1 MIQERILDLFKKPQ
15 SIQYEDLALL
25 QMEISKYPFMQSL
38 RAIYLYGNQVFN
50 DENYP
55 NCLSQT
61 AAYTTDKKILYQFIQ
76 KTTIAE
82 ENQPADNQHVE
93 NIQLETENEE
103 TTIIEENQPTDNQ
116 HIENIQLETEN
127 EETTIIE
134 ENQPTDNQHIENTQL
149 ETENEETT
157 IIEKKQHTDN
167 QHVENTQLETENEE
181 TPIVE
186 ENKSTDNQ
194 YIENKKEEEE
204 EEKLNY
210 SINFDNQSDDIL
222 PKIKN
227 IPQKKSEYIPN
238 NPTHNKH
245 EEEIKKLIAEVEAK
259 IAQKRAEQQ
268 KLKQEASANTTTP
281 KVEEPISNVPHF
293 VNTWQYW
300 LNTEK
305 TSIKTDEKIQSTIT
319 PNNDPST
326 ENIKNTD
333 ENIHIE
339 DVKIKTINTFI
350 ENNPKIQRLKTD
362 TEYSPKEKSDDISHL
377 MTETLA
383 NLYFEQRL
391 YTKAIQAYKILSEK
405 SPEKK
410 ETFEARITMIK
421 AMREQKLLNNGK

>member
-1 MIQERILDLFKKPQ
+1 MIQERILDLLKKPQ
-15 SIQYEDLALL
+15 SIQYEDLPLL
-25 QMEISKYPFMQSL
+25 QKEISKYPFMQSL
-38 RAIYLYGNQVFN
+38 RAIYLYGNQIFN

-76 KTTIAE
+76 KTT
-82 ENQPADNQHVE
+82 
-93 NIQLETENEE
+93 T
-103 TTIIEENQPTDNQ
+103 IEENQPTDNQ
-116 HIENIQLETEN
+116 HVKNIQLETEN
-127 EETTIIE
+127 EKTTTIE
-134 ENQPTDNQHIENTQL
+134 ENQPTDNQYIENTQL

-157 IIEKKQHTDN
+157 I
-167 QHVENTQLETENEE
+167 
-181 TPIVE
+181 VE
-186 ENKSTDNQ
+186 ENQPTDNQ
-194 YIENKKEEEE
+194 YIKNKKEEEEEE

-259 IAQKRAEQQ
+259 IAQKRTEQQ

-305 TSIKTDEKIQSTIT
+305 PSIKTDEKIQSTIT

-362 TEYSPKEKSDDISHL
+362 TEYTPKEKSDDISHL

-405 SPEKK
+405 SPKKK

>member
-50 DENYP
+50 DEYYP

-76 KTTIAE
+76 KTTIVE
-82 ENQPADNQHVE
+82 ENQPA
-93 NIQLETENEE
+93 
-103 TTIIEENQPTDNQ
+103 DNQ

-134 ENQPTDNQHIENTQL
+134 ENQPTDNQYIENTQL

-157 IIEKKQHTDN
+157 I
-167 QHVENTQLETENEE
+167 
-181 TPIVE
+181 VE
-186 ENKSTDNQ
+186 ENQPTDNQ
-194 YIENKKEEEE
+194 YIKNKKEEEE

-268 KLKQEASANTTTP
+268 KLKQEASTNTTTP

-305 TSIKTDEKIQSTIT
+305 PSIKTDEKIQSTII

-326 ENIKNTD
+326 EDIKKTD

-362 TEYSPKEKSDDISHL
+362 TEYTPKEKSDDISHL

-405 SPEKK
+405 SPKKK

>member
-61 AAYTTDKKILYQFIQ
+61 AAYTTDKKILYQFIR
-76 KTTIAE
+76 KTTIVE
-82 ENQPADNQHVE
+82 ENQPTDNQHVE

-103 TTIIEENQPTDNQ
+103 TTTVEENQHTDNQ
-116 HIENIQLETEN
+116 YIENLQLETEN

-134 ENQPTDNQHIENTQL
+134 EN
-149 ETENEETT
+149 
-157 IIEKKQHTDN
+157 
-167 QHVENTQLETENEE
+167 
-181 TPIVE
+181 
-186 ENKSTDNQ
+186 KSTDNQ
-194 YIENKKEEEE
+194 YIKNKKEE

-268 KLKQEASANTTTP
+268 KLKQEASTNTP

-305 TSIKTDEKIQSTIT
+305 PSIKTDEKVQSTII

-326 ENIKNTD
+326 EDIKKTD

-362 TEYSPKEKSDDISHL
+362 TEYTPKEKSDDISHL

>member
-50 DENYP
+50 DEYYP

-76 KTTIAE
+76 KTTIVE
-82 ENQPADNQHVE
+82 ENQPA
-93 NIQLETENEE
+93 
-103 TTIIEENQPTDNQ
+103 DNQ

-134 ENQPTDNQHIENTQL
+134 ENQPTDNQYIENTQL

-157 IIEKKQHTDN
+157 I
-167 QHVENTQLETENEE
+167 
-181 TPIVE
+181 VE
-186 ENKSTDNQ
+186 ENQPTDNQ
-194 YIENKKEEEE
+194 YIKNKKEE

-245 EEEIKKLIAEVEAK
+245 EEEIKKLIAKVEAK

-268 KLKQEASANTTTP
+268 KLKQEASTNTP

-305 TSIKTDEKIQSTIT
+305 PSIKTDEKVQSTII

-326 ENIKNTD
+326 EDIKKTD

-362 TEYSPKEKSDDISHL
+362 TEYTPKEKSDDISHL